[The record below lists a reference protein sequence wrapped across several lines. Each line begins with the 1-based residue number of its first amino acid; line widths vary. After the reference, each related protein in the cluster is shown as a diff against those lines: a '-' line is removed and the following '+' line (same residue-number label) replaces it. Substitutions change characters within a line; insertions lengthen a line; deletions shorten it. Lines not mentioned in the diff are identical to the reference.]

1 MGIETV
7 FVSVPRGVKG
17 LFTTI
22 EESRTLTGTPRF
34 GVGVDHRSRR
44 GTETLDQRV
53 TEIER
58 LGAHDDAHPTLTD
71 DTRYRL
77 GTALR
82 SIYEETCDTQP
93 IPDSQVDLL
102 LRLRHK
108 ERDRRRMD

>member
-1 MGIETV
+1 M
-7 FVSVPRGVKG
+7 
-17 LFTTI
+17 
-22 EESRTLTGTPRF
+22 
-34 GVGVDHRSRR
+34 
-44 GTETLDQRV
+44 DQR
-53 TEIER
+53 ICDRER
-58 LGAHDDAHPTLTD
+58 EAALESACQPNLPD

-93 IPDSQVDLL
+93 IPDSQIDLL

>member
-1 MGIETV
+1 M
-7 FVSVPRGVKG
+7 
-17 LFTTI
+17 
-22 EESRTLTGTPRF
+22 
-34 GVGVDHRSRR
+34 
-44 GTETLDQRV
+44 DQR
-53 TEIER
+53 ICDGER
-58 LGAHDDAHPTLTD
+58 EAALENACQPNLPD

-93 IPDSQVDLL
+93 IPDSQIDLL

>member
-1 MGIETV
+1 MA
-7 FVSVPRGVKG
+7 SA
-17 LFTTI
+17 L
-22 EESRTLTGTPRF
+22 RF
-34 GVGVDHRSRR
+34 GAGVRSLER

-53 TEIER
+53 YDGIERTEIEGSC
-58 LGAHDDAHPTLTD
+58 LPTLPD

-108 ERDRRRMD
+108 ERDLRRLD